1 MYTYPMP
8 QDIPAAHYFLEQLDQ
23 PMIILLIRVLLGL
36 SAFLFAA
43 AYIRMKNNTRKKDQA
58 KK

>member
-1 MYTYPMP
+1 MP
-8 QDIPAAHYFLEQLDQ
+8 QDIPAAHYFLEQIDQ

-36 SAFLFAA
+36 TAFIFAA
-43 AYIRMKNNTRKKDQA
+43 AYIRIKTNNRKKDEG

>member
-8 QDIPAAHYFLEQLDQ
+8 QDIPAAHYFLEQIDQ

-36 SAFLFAA
+36 TAFIFAA
-43 AYIRMKNNTRKKDQA
+43 SYIRIKTNNRKKDEG